1 MWHTLSH
8 RSIAK
13 NVNLIVLK
21 KVTSFI
27 SPLDRQDCEP
37 CKRGS
42 PFSQVQCTPANISI
56 TSQHLK
62 TNHPNEK
69 FSGPNISHIIAD
81 FDYYRVDHT
90 MDLVVLMKYGGDWV
104 SITLNAT
111 PELFAS
117 GAAFGSP
124 PEPVKQIMSFLS
136 HQKCVNNIQKCWRR
150 DLQIFGWDVEISG
163 WNIWVRWD
171 SSCCLW
177 VTTRTCK
184 ADNVFLVLSKATI
197 FWHSVS
203 LQRAFIRGI
212 QHKEAHN

>member
-1 MWHTLSH
+1 METKVKGTKMKREKNENYDILYLTARSPRLRTLQT
-8 RSIAK
+8 RIT
-13 NVNLIVLK
+13 VLPSAVYTCQYIHHITK
-21 KVTSFI
+21 
-27 SPLDRQDCEP
+27 P
-37 CKRGS
+37 
-42 PFSQVQCTPANISI
+42 TPANISI
-56 TSQHLK
+56 TFQHLK

-136 HQKCVNNIQKCWRR
+136 HQKCVNNIQKC
-150 DLQIFGWDVEISG
+150 
-163 WNIWVRWD
+163 
-171 SSCCLW
+171 
-177 VTTRTCK
+177 
-184 ADNVFLVLSKATI
+184 
-197 FWHSVS
+197 
-203 LQRAFIRGI
+203 
-212 QHKEAHN
+212 